1 VVYFVDDLSGHSGVY
16 IGAGTERTSAG
27 APAHWARARA
37 CAVVLQVI
45 ASCSTQNAIQA
56 AIRVPITPL
65 PGVPAPTASSFHVPL
80 LSLLP
85 SHALGQCL
93 LTQKPRHTAPARTLL
108 CHFIQNLDIR
118 QVARMYIRQPS
129 YSSKTKAFLM
139 SRLPTVLGPETG
151 RL

>member
-1 VVYFVDDLSGHSGVY
+1 VVYFVDDLSRHSGVY
-16 IGAGTERTSAG
+16 
-27 APAHWARARA
+27 ARSRA

-56 AIRVPITPL
+56 ARYASQSRPFLGFKLPLPPMTHSLVFPCSLSFTPL
-65 PGVPAPTASSFHVPL
+65 VSRSWTMLIDTKATPYGCCT
-80 LSLLP
+80 LP
-85 SHALGQCL
+85 FLY
-93 LTQKPRHTAPARTLL
+93 
-108 CHFIQNLDIR
+108 HFIQNLDIR
-118 QVARMYIRQPS
+118 QVARVYIRQPS